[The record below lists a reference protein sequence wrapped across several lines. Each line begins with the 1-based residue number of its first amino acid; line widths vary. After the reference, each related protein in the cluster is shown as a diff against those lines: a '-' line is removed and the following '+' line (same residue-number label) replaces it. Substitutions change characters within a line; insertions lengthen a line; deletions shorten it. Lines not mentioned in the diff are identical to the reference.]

1 MALFLMLLEARLLQM
16 LFPLAAAAVVAGLVA
31 GEWAL
36 LWFRCRS
43 AGIRSVD
50 LQRVSTLLSLLPLLG
65 RPWLLSLC

>member
-36 LWFRCRS
+36 LWFRCRP